1 MKHGKTVDSKYRME
15 GLRDTD
21 REVKKSTNDQ
31 GREKN

>member
-21 REVKKSTNDQ
+21 RKVKKSTVLFS
-31 GREKN
+31 